1 MEITAMTDR
10 DATLPA
16 RRSRLRRAIRLA
28 AAIGV
33 AITLSGCI
41 IAPYPGYYHP
51 HYYHPY
57 YGY

>member
-1 MEITAMTDR
+1 MTDR
-10 DATLPA
+10 DTTLPA